1 MLLNESELGLFA
13 YVERACETD
22 FWNAM
27 SDLFFFFPLSDF
39 VLKIDWSQRAV
50 LCEGNDDNATD
61 NFIRYLLITAIFSLK
76 ISLEP

>member
-27 SDLFFFFPLSDF
+27 SDLFFFSLSDF

-50 LCEGNDDNATD
+50 LGEGNDDNATD
-61 NFIRYLLITAIFSLK
+61 NFIRYLLITAIFSLT

>member
-1 MLLNESELGLFA
+1 MLKELVRQISEVQWVT
-13 YVERACETD
+13 Y
-22 FWNAM
+22 
-27 SDLFFFFPLSDF
+27 FFFFPLSDF

>member
-1 MLLNESELGLFA
+1 MLKELVRQISEMQW
-13 YVERACETD
+13 VT
-22 FWNAM
+22 
-27 SDLFFFFPLSDF
+27 FFFSLSDF